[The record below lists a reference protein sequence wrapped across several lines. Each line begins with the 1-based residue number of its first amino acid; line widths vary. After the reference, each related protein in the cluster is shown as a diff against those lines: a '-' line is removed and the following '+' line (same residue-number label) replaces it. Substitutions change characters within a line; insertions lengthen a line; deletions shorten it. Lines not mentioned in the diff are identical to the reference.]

1 MGEQIKYF
9 INNHHIEILIDI
21 TKIYNTL
28 PYVNYKISCFLNGKN
43 YSVSNLKV
51 NLKKL
56 NEEYLFFVSFS
67 LPVSAL
73 KSKFIS
79 FFLQQICT
87 DEFGNQTAIC
97 YSCPFKIST
106 INYRR

>member
-9 INNHHIEILIDI
+9 INNHQIEILIDI

-67 LPVSAL
+67 LPVSNSNL
-73 KSKFIS
+73 LLLS
-79 FFLQQICT
+79 F
-87 DEFGNQTAIC
+87 
-97 YSCPFKIST
+97 
-106 INYRR
+106 